1 VRPPATDRRRYSG
14 SVGGPSRNFK
24 AMVWSTPPQSWG
36 HVQQTVC
43 DELTLV
49 DTFTIMGTVKRA
61 AEELP
66 GSPGRLWLDY
76 RHDHLAQ
83 LRTVDDTFY
92 EWTVSV
98 HERQHRHKWAAS
110 WDTVPGPEI
119 GSLTFIRLH
128 DVGPASALSAAE
140 SYDTGLYNLLLPF
153 VAWDSS
159 IEEAFTGLVESPSP
173 DLLVLFRARLDKSW
187 RGFGLGPILAAEAI
201 QTLGAGCCAVVV
213 DPTMTER
220 PEGNTPVTPAYWAD
234 ANARIAAMWASA
246 GFRRHPGTS
255 LHLLDPARQGQ
266 AGIRAKLR
274 EELAALTSAYQAAHH
289 PG

>member
-1 VRPPATDRRRYSG
+1 
-14 SVGGPSRNFK
+14 
-24 AMVWSTPPQSWG
+24 MPPQSQG

-43 DELTLV
+43 SELIPV
-49 DTFTIMGTVKRA
+49 DTFTIMGTAKRT

-66 GSPGRLWLDY
+66 GNPGRLWLDY
-76 RHDHLAQ
+76 RHNHPAQ
-83 LRTVDDTFY
+83 LCTEADACY

-98 HERQHRHKWAAS
+98 AERQHRHKWAAS

-119 GSLTFIRLH
+119 GSFTFVRLH
-128 DVGPASALSAAE
+128 DAGPASALSAAE
-140 SYDTGLYNLLLPF
+140 SYDTELSNLLLSF

-159 IEEAFTGLVESPSP
+159 IEEAFTNLVERPSP

-213 DPTMTER
+213 DPRMTEK
-220 PEGNTPVTPAYWAD
+220 PEGNTPVTPAYWAN
-234 ANARIAAMWASA
+234 ANARIAAMWESV
-246 GFRRHPGTS
+246 GFRHHAGTS
-255 LHLLDPARQGQ
+255 LYLLDPARQEQ